1 MTLKYR
7 GVNYEVA
14 ASDEHVSEEVIGRY
28 RGAVVTRHLATND
41 HPEAHIEGLMYRGAV
56 VR

>member
-1 MTLKYR
+1 MSLKYR

-14 ASDEHVSEEVIGRY
+14 SSDVRVAEEVIGLY
-28 RGAVVTRHLATND
+28 RGATAVRHVAADDTAT
-41 HPEAHIEGLMYRGAV
+41 AHVEGLKYRGAV